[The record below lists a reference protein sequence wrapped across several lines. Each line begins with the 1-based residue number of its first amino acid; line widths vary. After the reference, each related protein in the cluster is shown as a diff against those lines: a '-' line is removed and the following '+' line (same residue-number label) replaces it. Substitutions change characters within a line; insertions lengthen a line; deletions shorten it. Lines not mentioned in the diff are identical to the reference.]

1 MCGAICRIRTSCV
14 EGKENLLET
23 VSKKW
28 RWLLCVVCIYVLVP
42 KLSNLGMS
50 AEERDY
56 WSLYWKN
63 NDVRVS
69 VQDYMYPS
77 YTENQEIYDTIG
89 VSPNDLYLYNSWN
102 WDCNV
107 ITLEKGRIIQ
117 ALQENN
123 TTGLQTLLQNYQ
135 VKETTEQ
142 GNGGPDGNK
151 SSLNS
156 YVSTIKALLSN
167 VFSIKNIQSFFK
179 LFPKSF

>member
-1 MCGAICRIRTSCV
+1 
-14 EGKENLLET
+14 
-23 VSKKW
+23 
-28 RWLLCVVCIYVLVP
+28 
-42 KLSNLGMS
+42 MS

-107 ITLEKGRIIQ
+107 ITLEKGQ
-117 ALQENN
+117 DH
-123 TTGLQTLLQNYQ
+123 TGIAG
-135 VKETTEQ
+135 E
-142 GNGGPDGNK
+142 
-151 SSLNS
+151 
-156 YVSTIKALLSN
+156 
-167 VFSIKNIQSFFK
+167 
-179 LFPKSF
+179 

>member
-1 MCGAICRIRTSCV
+1 
-14 EGKENLLET
+14 
-23 VSKKW
+23 
-28 RWLLCVVCIYVLVP
+28 
-42 KLSNLGMS
+42 
-50 AEERDY
+50 
-56 WSLYWKN
+56 
-63 NDVRVS
+63 
-69 VQDYMYPS
+69 MYPS

-179 LFPKSF
+179 LFPKSFLKIDVCTVYFLIMVIAVCCSKGKFNDLAEAVIVSAGILLFLMYYLYINGCLLYTSPSPRDRG